1 MMIGFDL
8 VPIAMILLPRVIKRL
23 AKVPVLPLISTPA
36 SIVSVT
42 FCTALP
48 SSSVPSLLVVNWP
61 LPFPTVTR
69 PSIRYSKSAV
79 KRVSALIDA
88 GKTQTVS
95 DNVVVPAGHSA
106 TGSVPPSLPPSP
118 PPLVSALL
126 FVVLLSTEL
135 LSGASIVIV
144 ASSPSEQPPRPT
156 RAAQARRAN
165 QNCFFIMI
173 LLGDS
178 GGS

>member
-1 MMIGFDL
+1 
-8 VPIAMILLPRVIKRL
+8 MILLPRVIKRL
-23 AKVPVLPLISTPA
+23 AKVPVFPLISTPA

-48 SSSVPSLLVVNWP
+48 SASVPSLLVVNWP

-88 GKTQTVS
+88 GKTQTES

-106 TGSVPPSLPPSP
+106 TGSVPPSLPPSLP
-118 PPLVSALL
+118 PPPVSALL
-126 FVVLLSTEL
+126 LVVLLSTEL

-156 RAAQARRAN
+156 RAPQARRAN
-165 QNCFFIMI
+165 QNCLFIMI
-173 LLGDS
+173 LPCGLLGPEEPRYCKKM
-178 GGS
+178 